1 MESTPYEAPEPD
13 RFLPSGSVAAI
24 PRRAKPSPNSLD
36 VRKEHLKDLGA
47 IQDLLF
53 TLNDPY
59 AAGLD
64 LSRHIENIPLLKARL
79 LRAARI
85 KTGHLD
91 LDNLG
96 SALMF
101 LGNKG
106 LEAELLQLLE
116 DMTIAKFEL
125 G

>member
-1 MESTPYEAPEPD
+1 MATKRS
-13 RFLPSGSVAAI
+13 
-24 PRRAKPSPNSLD
+24 AKPPNRLD
-36 VRKEHLKDLGA
+36 VSKEHLEDLGA
-47 IQDLLF
+47 IQELLL

-64 LSRHIENIPLLKARL
+64 LSRHIENIPLLRARL

-91 LDNLG
+91 LENL
-96 SALMF
+96 SAALMF

-125 G
+125 ASG

>member
-1 MESTPYEAPEPD
+1 MATK
-13 RFLPSGSVAAI
+13 RT
-24 PRRAKPSPNSLD
+24 AKQPPNKLD
-36 VRKEHLKDLGA
+36 VTPAHLEDLGA
-47 IQDLLF
+47 IQDLLL

-79 LRAARI
+79 VRAARI

-91 LDNLG
+91 LESVS

-106 LEAELLQLLE
+106 LESELLQLLE

-125 G
+125 AGG

>member
-1 MESTPYEAPEPD
+1 MATKRSAKHPPNKFDVTP
-13 RFLPSGSVAAI
+13 
-24 PRRAKPSPNSLD
+24 
-36 VRKEHLKDLGA
+36 EHLGDLGA
-47 IQDLLF
+47 IQELLF

-64 LSRHIENIPLLKARL
+64 LTRHIERIPLLRARL

-91 LDNLG
+91 LENLA
-96 SALMF
+96 SALLF

-106 LEAELLQLLE
+106 LEVELLQLLE

-125 G
+125 AGG